1 VLVVDLAGNTIRRLD
16 VGTKTVVPGTL
27 LNGSTLWDGK
37 DSGGNVVLGLF
48 SYRVV
53 VTDEAGNRAQSGES
67 RPIQVKLI

>member
-1 VLVVDLAGNTIRRLD
+1 
-16 VGTKTVVPGTL
+16 
-27 LNGSTLWDGK
+27 
-37 DSGGNVVLGLF
+37 GLF